1 MSRVT
6 EPASPPDPQSL
17 ARRDARRI
25 QAAADIRRRSRIAV
39 AAALTAL
46 GLVWVV
52 PGLALRPLH
61 DPSGLGF
68 GTGLAVALGIDVV
81 RAMSNARG
89 HQRAHDAKGGLLT
102 ARTWTGP
109 RTVDL
114 RSLRSVRARRI
125 TGRGKPTSYLVVT
138 DTAGV
143 RISLSGRGDI
153 QLVRRELD
161 RQARGLQWGTA
172 PVRVS
177 RLARGVLGTEPLPKW
192 LSGLWSLGSGEL
204 TLMVGMACA
213 FTIIL
218 WIAK

>member
-6 EPASPPDPQSL
+6 EPASPPDPQRL

-25 QAAADIRRRSRIAV
+25 QAAAHIRRRSRIAV
-39 AAALTAL
+39 TVALTAL

-52 PGLALRPLH
+52 PGLALRPMR

-68 GTGLAVALGIDVV
+68 GTGLAVALGIDLV

-89 HQRAHDAKGGLLT
+89 RQQAHGAKGGLLT

-114 RSLRSVRARRI
+114 CSLRSVRARRI
-125 TGRGKPTSYLVVT
+125 TGRGRPTSYLVVT

-153 QLVRRELD
+153 QLVRQELD
-161 RQARGLQWGTA
+161 RQARGPQGGTA

-177 RLARGVLGTEPLPKW
+177 RLARGVLGTEPLPTW

-204 TLMVGMACA
+204 TLMIGMACA

-218 WIAK
+218 WIAN